1 MRNLAVLPPIKSNA
15 RMALLNLTAFQDI
28 STDDLIAMAHALP
41 GGTKVQIPD
50 RLTAIV
56 LILGTRPLDS
66 D

>member
-1 MRNLAVLPPIKSNA
+1 MRNLAVLPPIKGNA
-15 RMALLNLTAFQDI
+15 RMALLNLTIFQEI
-28 STDDLIAMAHALP
+28 STPDLIAMAQVLP

-56 LILGTRPLDS
+56 LILGTRHLDS